1 MLSREFL
8 LERGYCCGL
17 GCLMC
22 PYHPKHEKSDMR
34 YKPLHDSLTIKK
46 SLISGLGVF
55 ACKAIPKD
63 IDLGITHIA
72 NTIVGYHFPQN
83 VIRTP
88 LGGFLNHS
96 NTPNCYIEQEGQIW
110 YLLTQDVIPSDT
122 ELTIKYFPE
131 FLNF

>member
-1 MLSREFL
+1 M
-8 LERGYCCGL
+8 
-17 GCLMC
+17 
-22 PYHPKHEKSDMR
+22 K

-46 SLISGLGVF
+46 SQISGLGVF

-72 NTIVGYHFPQN
+72 NTIIGHHFPQN

-96 NTPNCYIEQEGQIW
+96 EEPNSFIEKSTDGNVWRLVTLQ
-110 YLLTQDVIPSDT
+110 VIPSDT
-122 ELTIKYFPE
+122 EILIKYFPD
-131 FLNF
+131 FLTF